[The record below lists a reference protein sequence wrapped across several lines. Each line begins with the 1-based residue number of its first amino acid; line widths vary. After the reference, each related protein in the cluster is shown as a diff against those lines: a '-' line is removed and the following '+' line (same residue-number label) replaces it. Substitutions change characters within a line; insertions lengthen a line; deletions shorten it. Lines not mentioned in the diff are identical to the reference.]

1 MKKKNSNKLI
11 CSKATIKKIFL
22 FGIFLI
28 LICVI
33 YFLDINK
40 SKTTLNEQQLNQ
52 EIFLQAAVNGN
63 ANLIFFK
70 DDCPYCSAAEQ
81 TIVKASKKSKYP
93 AFFVDLDTP
102 EGQALKVKYNVMSLL
117 AIRSPIMPLNAM
129 RVLVQT
135 KTLWCLSIILGILV
149 VYCFSGSKKEGIK

>member
-11 CSKATIKKIFL
+11 CSRATIKKMFL

-28 LICVI
+28 SMFVTF
-33 YFLDINK
+33 FLYTNK
-40 SKTTLNEQQLNQ
+40 GKTTINEQQLNQ
-52 EIFLQAAVNGN
+52 DIFLQAVVNEN

-81 TIVKASKKSKYP
+81 TIVKTSNKSKYP

-102 EGQALKVKYNVMSLL
+102 EGQALKVKYNVKYASTIVIIRKGKSRNELYSTKIQGKYSANRKTIEKALL
-117 AIRSPIMPLNAM
+117 
-129 RVLVQT
+129 
-135 KTLWCLSIILGILV
+135 
-149 VYCFSGSKKEGIK
+149 KKE

>member
-11 CSKATIKKIFL
+11 CFRATLKKMFL

-28 LICVI
+28 IIFVTF
-33 YFLDINK
+33 FLYTNK
-40 SKTTLNEQQLNQ
+40 GKTTINEQQLNQ
-52 EIFLQAAVNGN
+52 DIFLQAVVNEN

-81 TIVKASKKSKYP
+81 TIVKTSYKSKYP

-102 EGQALKVKYNVMSLL
+102 EGQALKVKYNVKYASTIVIIRKGKSRNELYSTKIQGKYSANRKTIEKALL
-117 AIRSPIMPLNAM
+117 E
-129 RVLVQT
+129 
-135 KTLWCLSIILGILV
+135 
-149 VYCFSGSKKEGIK
+149 KE

>member
-28 LICVI
+28 LICVT

-102 EGQALKVKYNVMSLL
+102 EGQALKVKYNVKYASTIVM
-117 AIRSPIMPLNAM
+117 IRNGKSRNDLYA
-129 RVLVQT
+129 T
-135 KTLWCLSIILGILV
+135 KIRGKYSVINKTIEKA
-149 VYCFSGSKKEGIK
+149 FF

>member
-28 LICVI
+28 FICVT
-33 YFLDINK
+33 YFLDTNK

-52 EIFLQAAVNGN
+52 EIFLQAVVNEN

-70 DDCPYCSAAEQ
+70 DDCPYCSVAEQ
-81 TIVKASKKSKYP
+81 IIVKTSYKSKYP

-102 EGQALKVKYNVMSLL
+102 EGQALKVKYNVKYASTIVIIRKGKSRNELYSTKIQGKYSVNKKTIEKALL
-117 AIRSPIMPLNAM
+117 
-129 RVLVQT
+129 Q
-135 KTLWCLSIILGILV
+135 
-149 VYCFSGSKKEGIK
+149 KE

>member
-11 CSKATIKKIFL
+11 CSRATFKKMFL

-28 LICVI
+28 IMFVTF
-33 YFLDINK
+33 FLYTNK
-40 SKTTLNEQQLNQ
+40 GKTTINEQQLNQ
-52 EIFLQAAVNGN
+52 DIFLQAVVNEN

-81 TIVKASKKSKYP
+81 TIVKTSYKSKYP

-102 EGQALKVKYNVMSLL
+102 EGQALKVKYNVKYASTIVIIRKGKSRNELYSTKIQGKYSANRKTIEKALL
-117 AIRSPIMPLNAM
+117 E
-129 RVLVQT
+129 
-135 KTLWCLSIILGILV
+135 
-149 VYCFSGSKKEGIK
+149 KE